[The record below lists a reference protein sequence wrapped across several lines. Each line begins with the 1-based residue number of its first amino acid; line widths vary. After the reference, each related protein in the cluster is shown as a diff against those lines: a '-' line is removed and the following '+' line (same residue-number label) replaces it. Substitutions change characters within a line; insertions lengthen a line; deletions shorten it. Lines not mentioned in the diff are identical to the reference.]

1 MTKANVLI
9 IEDDITLN
17 NQLATLL
24 RREQYGVEQCFDGS
38 TGLAKAKE
46 ANIQLVLLDVL
57 LPSKDGF
64 SVLNSLRKSSQIPV
78 IIVSAK
84 GAEQERIMGLSKG
97 ADDYMAKPFN
107 TQELLLRIEALLRR
121 SNGFQSKPSY
131 EMFII
136 DGLNINRVEKRV
148 EVNHQLIEM
157 TPIQFKLL
165 WELVVNQ
172 GELLSKSYLS
182 QTVLNKALGAH
193 DRSLDMHLSRIRR
206 KLSEANWPGER
217 LQTVH
222 GKGYC
227 LS

>member
-24 RREQYGVEQCFDGS
+24 RREQYGVEQCFDGT

-46 ANIQLVLLDVL
+46 DNIQLVLLDVL